1 MRTEKEIFGIIL
13 KTAKEDD
20 RIRAV
25 ILNGSRANPNAPK
38 DIFQDYDI
46 VYLVTEVVPFRSNY
60 DWIKRFGELMILQTP
75 EDVDDP
81 SPVGDGSYTYLM
93 QFADGNRIDL
103 SICPVSQA
111 NKVTKDSQSILLLG
125 KDGIVGTLPPPS
137 DKDYLPRQPS
147 EKQFADCCNEFWWVC
162 PYVAKGLW
170 RDEVIY
176 AKHMLDNVVREQLV
190 KMLEWHIGIKTG
202 FSKNPGKMG
211 KYFKNHLEPEL
222 WQQLIKTYSGLEQ
235 QDIWRSLFVM
245 CDLFRAVSNQV
256 AEHFDYKY
264 PSEDDKK
271 ITAHLHHVKAL
282 PKDAKT
288 IY

>member
-1 MRTEKEIFGIIL
+1 MRTEKEILDLIL
-13 KTAKEDD
+13 NTANEDD

-25 ILNGSRANPNAPK
+25 ILNGSRANPNALK

-46 VYLVTEVVPFRSNY
+46 VYLVTDVMPFRRNY

-75 EDVDDP
+75 EDMEDP
-81 SPVGDGSYTYLM
+81 QPAGDGNYTYLM

-103 SICPVSQA
+103 SIRHVTQV
-111 NKVTKDSQSILLLG
+111 NKVTKDSQSISLLD
-125 KDGIVGTLPPPS
+125 KDGIVETLPLPS
-137 DKDYLPRQPS
+137 DADYLPRPPS

-170 RDEVIY
+170 RDELVY
-176 AKHMLDNVVREQLV
+176 AKHMLDNVVREKLV

-211 KYFKNHLEPEL
+211 KYFKNYLEPEM
-222 WQQLIKTYSGLEQ
+222 WQQLTRTYSGSDFE
-235 QDIWRSLFVM
+235 DIWRSLFNI
-245 CDLFRAVSNQV
+245 CTLFRTVSTQV
-256 AEHFDYKY
+256 AGHFDYKY

-271 ITAHLHHVKAL
+271 VTAHLYHVKAL
-282 PKDAKT
+282 SKKAKT